1 MPTYPCVRNVIEN
14 LLRDR
19 DPVTLDD
26 ADAGV
31 ISSSFAYEVF
41 GHLFMQI
48 EPRAFMSR
56 IAMHN
61 VDTTVDGLMD
71 RAVVQRTN
79 LYDVSD

>member
-31 ISSSFAYEVF
+31 ISSSFAY
-41 GHLFMQI
+41 
-48 EPRAFMSR
+48 
-56 IAMHN
+56 
-61 VDTTVDGLMD
+61 
-71 RAVVQRTN
+71 
-79 LYDVSD
+79 

>member
-1 MPTYPCVRNVIEN
+1 
-14 LLRDR
+14 
-19 DPVTLDD
+19 
-26 ADAGV
+26 
-31 ISSSFAYEVF
+31 
-41 GHLFMQI
+41 MQI
-48 EPRAFMSR
+48 EPHALMSQ